1 MAALGVI
8 TLFLTAYMLVFYAYI
23 ARHSERDVSFFMSVG
38 IISMIMNLCTN
49 AGGLFSLAW
58 LYFAIAL
65 AFIGLGFAV
74 SVHDAIGFYTSIG
87 PWFRSAFS
95 NMKLVVLK
103 VLSAIV
109 FPAGAVIYFAKYR
122 SDRTLALATGKSAL
136 WGIVLWGFLLWM
148 ILGLVL

>member
-8 TLFLTAYMLVFYAYI
+8 TLFLTAYMLIFYAYM
-23 ARHSERDVSFFMSVG
+23 ARHAERDVSFFMGVG

-49 AGGLFSLAW
+49 AGGLFGIAW
-58 LYFAIAL
+58 LYFVIAL

-74 SVHDAIGFYTSIG
+74 SVKDAVGFYTSIG
-87 PWFRSAFS
+87 PWFRSTFS
-95 NMKLVVLK
+95 DMKLVGFE

-109 FPAGAVIYFAKYR
+109 FPAGIAIYFAKYR
-122 SDRTLALATGKSAL
+122 SDRALALATGKSAL